1 MSKIIIFDYECFAHE
16 SLLGTLIVNEDNTT
30 EIRQIWNFTE
40 QQLFYHSHKND
51 FWIGHNN
58 KHFDNIILEAVVN
71 GRTPEQ
77 VKEISK
83 SIVETGKK
91 YRCNLPLRYYD
102 LMANTY
108 YSLKLTE
115 AAEGKNISETEVDFT
130 LTRPLTK
137 EERLL
142 TEKYNRDDLEQT
154 YTNLINPHVSGYLNC
169 RLDILKE
176 FSLPFSFLTATET
189 QVAAKVFKAHK
200 IEGIENQI
208 IKPHMY
214 ENLQL
219 KNQDLINFY
228 MTEEFRKY
236 HKHKIM
242 LCGTEHIIGSGGIH
256 AAIPKY
262 SCKHALYC
270 DVSGY
275 YNLTMLNYDLL
286 PRTMNAE
293 SKEIYRD
300 LYYKQLEYKKTAPR
314 KRWAL
319 KVVLL
324 AVFGSMM
331 NEYTDFYDPQK
342 GLLVT
347 ITGQL
352 FIVDLLEKLEDLVR
366 VIQSNTDGIII
377 EPFNWD
383 DKDKIIDI
391 IQQWEKRTGYVIKKD
406 EIFDIYQRDVNCYFY
421 KDINGEIHC
430 KGEAVKDYQKWN
442 DIFASNIFESK
453 EPAIFSHC
461 IVDFFLYHKTPEQ
474 VIEENKQE
482 LRMFQYLCKKKSF
495 AWTEYVETFKDGS
508 TKTTKLQGI
517 NRAFAYNN
525 PDVVGMIYKRR
536 LEGKVLKAKIPNCPN
551 NVFVYDGDIRDNT
564 VKQLLIQKIDY
575 NYYIKRGYERIKEFI
590 PVIGDIKIYE

>member
-1 MSKIIIFDYECFAHE
+1 MSKIIIFDFEVFAHE
-16 SLLGTLIVNEDNTT
+16 TLLGTLIVNEDNTT
-30 EIRQIWNFTE
+30 EIKQMWDFKE
-40 QQLFYHSHKND
+40 QQDFYDIHKND

-58 KHFDNIILEAVVN
+58 KHFDNIILDAIVN
-71 GRTPEQ
+71 GKTPEQ
-77 VKEISK
+77 VKTISK

-91 YRCNLPLRYYD
+91 YKCNLPLKYYD

-115 AAEGKNISETEVDFT
+115 AAVGKNIAESEVDFT
-130 LTRPLTK
+130 LDRPLTN
-137 EERLL
+137 EEKDL
-142 TEKYNRDDLEQT
+142 TEKYNRCDLEQT
-154 YTNLINPHVSGYLNC
+154 YENSLNSYVAGYLNC
-169 RLDILKE
+169 RLDILSE
-176 FSLPFSFLTATET
+176 FKLPFSFLTATET
-189 QVAAKVFKAHK
+189 QVAAKVLKAHK
-200 IEGIENQI
+200 IPGIEYEI

-214 ENLQL
+214 SNLQL

-228 MTEEFRKY
+228 MTEEFRQY
-236 HKHKIM
+236 HKHKII

-293 SKEIYRD
+293 SKEIYRE

-352 FIVDLLEKLEDLVR
+352 FIVDLLEKLEDLVK
-366 VIQSNTDGIII
+366 VVQSNTDGIII
-377 EPFNWD
+377 EPFDWN
-383 DKDKIIDI
+383 DKDKIISI
-391 IQQWEKRTGYVIKKD
+391 IQEWEKRTGYVIKKD

-430 KGEAVKDYQKWN
+430 KGEAVKDYAKWDN
-442 DIFASNIFESK
+442 IFASNIFESK
-453 EPAIFSHC
+453 EPAIFAHC
-461 IVDFFLYHKTPEQ
+461 IVDFFLYGKLPEQ
-474 VIEENKQE
+474 VIDENKDK

-495 AWTEYVETFKDGS
+495 AWTEYVETFKDGT
-508 TKTTKLQGI
+508 TKTTRLQGI

-525 PDVVGMIYKRR
+525 KDVVGMIYKRR
-536 LEGKVLKAKIPNCPN
+536 LEGKVLKAKIPNCPD
-551 NVFVYDGDIRDNT
+551 NVFVYDGDIRNDDIKN
-564 VKQLLIQKIDY
+564 QLMKKIDY
-575 NYYIKRGYERIKEFI
+575 DYYIKRGYERIKEFI
-590 PVIGDIKIYE
+590 PAVGDIKIYE